1 MLKSWSSGVWWG
13 WIYRKHSFKSLFS
26 ELKHQWELIVKVK
39 NILRKIWKAVKI
51 KIYTLLSCL
60 NILYYIF
67 QRRSN
72 AFVHYCCSDKRC
84 ALGLLCLFVAY
95 INRINFLLW
104 AFFSLR
110 HWYMQRLQ
118 FMNTNLQCNIFVFVR
133 RINQSW
139 IRRLWRIP
147 YIKIGNITGDNTAS
161 RVFQLRV

>member
-26 ELKHQWELIVKVK
+26 KLKHQWELIVKVK

-67 QRRSN
+67 QRRSK

-84 ALGLLCLFVAY
+84 APVSLVSFCCIYKSNKFSLMSV
-95 INRINFLLW
+95 
-104 AFFSLR
+104 SLR